1 MKITRRQ
8 FLKVSGGLAG
18 YLLTGPSLWG
28 SVAVPAAYANTGPK
42 VGKET
47 TSVCCFCGGGCGNVV
62 TSREGRVVAVEGDPA
77 SPINEGALCSKG
89 QSAYQTVNQLIP
101 EEALRDLPEFGLGGK
116 LAAWPAGRRL
126 ARVLYRAPGAT
137 RWEVKTWDWALERIA
152 QRVVDTRRAT
162 WEAKAGDMAV
172 NRTQAIAALG
182 GAAHDN
188 EECYLMQK
196 LWRGLGLVYIEH
208 QARI

>member
-1 MKITRRQ
+1 M
-8 FLKVSGGLAG
+8 SGALAG
-18 YLLTGPSLWG
+18 YLLTGPSLWEG
-28 SVAVPAAYANTGPK
+28 SGLPKAYADVGPK
-42 VGKET
+42 KGKET

-62 TSREGRVVAVEGDPA
+62 TSSGGRVVALEGDTA

-89 QSAYQTVNQLIP
+89 QAAFQTANQVVDEKLLKTGRAY
-101 EEALRDLPEFGLGGK
+101 ALGGTMPS
-116 LAAWPAGRRL
+116 WPRGQRL

-137 RWEVKTWDWALERIA
+137 KWKVISWDEALTKIA
-152 QRVVDTRRAT
+152 QRVVDTRAAN
-162 WEAKAGDMAV
+162 WEATAGGMTV

-188 EECYLMQK
+188 EECYLLQK
-196 LWRGLGLVYIEH
+196 LWRGLGLVNVEH